1 MRPSESFI
9 AQPIRSLQTMLRV
22 IAENDRSL
30 PSVVPD
36 GIYGADTV
44 NAVSAFQRRS
54 ALPITGVTD
63 QATWEAIV
71 AAYEPALIEVAEA
84 EPLAIILNPGQVI
97 RRGEKNPNLYLVQAI
112 LIVLS
117 ESYAGIPAPAV
128 TGVLDIPTANAL
140 SEFQAMN
147 LLPATGE
154 LDKNTWRHLALHY
167 PAAANRPGPAEI
179 TGQDGKYF

>member
-1 MRPSESFI
+1 MRPNESFV

-22 IAENDRSL
+22 IAESDETL

-44 NAVSAFQRRS
+44 RAISAFQRRS
-54 ALPITGVTD
+54 TLPVTGVAD

-71 AAYEPALIEVAEA
+71 AAYEPALIEVDEA
-84 EPLAIILNPGQVI
+84 EPLVIILNPGQVI
-97 RRGEKNPNLYLVQAI
+97 RRGESNPNLYLVQAI

-117 ESYAGIPAPAV
+117 EAYASIPAPAV

-140 SEFQAMN
+140 SEFQSMN
-147 LLPATGE
+147 LLPVTGE

-167 PAAANRPGPAEI
+167 PAATNLPSKAAISE
-179 TGQDGKYF
+179 

>member
-1 MRPSESFI
+1 MRPAESFV

-22 IAENDRSL
+22 IAENDRTL

-54 ALPITGVTD
+54 GLPITGVAD

-71 AAYEPALIEVAEA
+71 AAYEPALVEAAEA
-84 EPLAIILNPGQVI
+84 EPLVIILNPGQVI
-97 RRGEKNPNLYLVQAI
+97 RRGESDPNLYLVQAI

-117 ESYAGIPAPAV
+117 EAYASIPAPAV

-140 SEFQAMN
+140 SEFQSMN
-147 LLPATGE
+147 LLPVTGE
-154 LDKNTWRHLALHY
+154 LDKNTWRYLALHY
-167 PAAANRPGPAEI
+167 PAAANLPPRSAYSG
-179 TGQDGKYF
+179 

>member
-1 MRPSESFI
+1 MRPNESFI
-9 AQPIRSLQTMLRV
+9 GQPIRSLQTMLRV
-22 IAENDRSL
+22 IAENDDRL

-36 GIYGADTV
+36 GIYGRDTI

-54 ALPITGVTD
+54 ALPVTGVAD

-84 EPLAIILNPGQVI
+84 EPLNIILNPGQVI
-97 RRGEKNPNLYLVQAI
+97 RRGEKNPNIYLVQAI
-112 LIVLS
+112 LLVLS
-117 ESYAGIPAPAV
+117 DAYASIPAPGM
-128 TGVLDIPTANAL
+128 TGVLDIPTANSL

-167 PAAANRPGPAEI
+167 PAAANIPPRAIVLG
-179 TGQDGKYF
+179 